1 MMEATDFAKRDDPA
15 GLPEREMRS
24 CAVIV
29 REVRGQ
35 DATEVLLAE
44 NDDIVEALVPQRADK
59 AFHERILPRAAR
71 RREDFRDA
79 RALDTMAERLAE
91 DSVAIAEKI
100 ARPWVVREGLQICW
114 AVHCAVGCSV
124 TLKWTTRR
132 RW

>member
-1 MMEATDFAKRDDPA
+1 M
-15 GLPEREMRS
+15 
-24 CAVIV
+24 
-29 REVRGQ
+29 
-35 DATEVLLAE
+35 
-44 NDDIVEALVPQRADK
+44 VEALAPHGADDPFRK
-59 AFHERILPRAAR
+59 RLLPRTAR

-79 RALDTMAERLAE
+79 HALDTMAERLAE